1 MNSWMAKR
9 MALPI
14 LVIIL
19 FIVAGFLVPVLKP
32 DYDEAV
38 NYLSDENGRVI
49 AAPPFTP
56 GEMPPLGSDKLGRNF
71 FLLLLT
77 GAKYT
82 IFAAL
87 AIALLRMVLGF
98 FFAVMYTF
106 LPRLAGRFMKGMGE
120 SFQYIPLVIIVY
132 ALLIPLEG
140 AFQTGVLPS
149 NRYFF
154 IQVIAIAAVTLPS
167 LGIYLGE
174 EMKLFMKSEFIQVSK
189 TMGAGKFH
197 LFKQHLLP
205 QFRRHSIVLFS
216 EQVSQTL
223 ALLIQL
229 GVLHMCLGGLKIANF
244 GIMESIPVYFSET
257 NEWAATVAINIQQIF
272 LRPMLVVVPLS
283 LFAVLILCVNSISSI
298 LRSALIEG
306 EGAEV
311 KKKAE
316 ESNQDGSVVS
326 SNDQFTLKH
335 EQMKG

>member
-9 MALPI
+9 LALPI
-14 LVIIL
+14 LIL
-19 FIVAGFLVPVLKP
+19 IGFIAVSFLVPVMNP
-32 DYDEAV
+32 AYDEV
-38 NYLSDENGRVI
+38 VDYLSDENGRVI

-56 GEMPPLGSDKLGRNF
+56 SEMPPLGSDKLGRNF
-71 FLLLLT
+71 LLLLLV

-98 FFAVMYTF
+98 FFAAMYTF
-106 LPRLAGRFMKGMGE
+106 LPAFVGRFIKGLGE

-132 ALLIPLEG
+132 ALLVPLEG
-140 AFQTGVLPS
+140 AFHSEVLPS
-149 NRYFF
+149 SRYFF
-154 IQVIAIAAVTLPS
+154 IQVLAIAVVTIPS

-174 EMKLFMKSEFIQVSK
+174 EMKLFMKNEFIQVSR

-229 GVLHMCLGGLKIANF
+229 GILHMCLGGLKIANF

-257 NEWAATVAINIQQIF
+257 NEWAATIAINIQQIF
-272 LRPMLVVVPLS
+272 LRPMLVVVPLT
-283 LFAVLILCVNSISSI
+283 LFAILILCVNSISAT
-298 LRSALIEG
+298 LRRSLIEG
-306 EGAEV
+306 EGAKAKGKVEV
-311 KKKAE
+311 
-316 ESNQDGSVVS
+316 SNHEGTVVVTK
-326 SNDQFTLKH
+326 DLFTLK
-335 EQMKG
+335 Q

>member
-1 MNSWMAKR
+1 MNSWMSKR
-9 MALPI
+9 LALPI
-14 LVIIL
+14 LIMIG
-19 FIVAGFLVPVLKP
+19 FIVLSFLVPVMNP
-32 DYDEAV
+32 DYNETV

-71 FLLLLT
+71 LLLLLV

-82 IFAAL
+82 VFAAL
-87 AIALLRMVLGF
+87 AIALVRMVLGF
-98 FFAVMYTF
+98 FFAVIYTF
-106 LPRLAGRFMKGMGE
+106 MPAFVGRFIKGLGE
-120 SFQYIPLVIIVY
+120 SFQYIPLAIIVF

-140 AFQTGVLPS
+140 AFQSDVLPS

-154 IQVIAIAAVTLPS
+154 IQVIAIAMVTIPS

-174 EMKLFMKSEFIQVSK
+174 EMKLFMKNEFIHVSQ
-189 TMGAGKFH
+189 TMGAGRFH

-257 NEWAATVAINIQQIF
+257 NEWAATIAINIQQIF
-272 LRPMLVVVPLS
+272 LRPMLVVVPLT
-283 LFAVLILCVNSISSI
+283 LFAILILCVNSISAT
-298 LRSALIEG
+298 LRRALIEG
-306 EGAEV
+306 EGGKV
-311 KKKAE
+311 KKKGKAPIE
-316 ESNQDGSVVS
+316 GKSVVAS
-326 SNDQFTLKH
+326 KDLFTLK
-335 EQMKG
+335 Q